1 MVAGGAQVVVFT
13 TGRGSPTGCP
23 IAPVLKVATNSP
35 MFRRLRDD
43 MDIDAGSVIE
53 AGESLAS
60 AGRRIFDEVRA
71 VAEGKQTVAEAWGH
85 KEFAI
90 NVIGPRL

>member
-1 MVAGGAQVVVFT
+1 MVAGGAQIVVFT

-23 IAPVLKVATNSP
+23 IAPVLKVASSSA
-35 MFRRLRDD
+35 MYERLKDD
-43 MDIDAGSVIE
+43 MDVDAGTVIS

-60 AGRRIFDEVRA
+60 AGGRIWNEIIA
-71 VAEGKQTVAEAWGH
+71 VADGKLTAAEAWGH

-90 NVIGPRL
+90 SSIGPRL